1 MFTKRQCD
9 LRITSIQIKTAAMT
23 SLKEKKSL
31 TIRDIANVAGVSP
44 ATVSLVLNGKGE
56 ISGVTRARVLEAV
69 ASLNY
74 IPRVAKGRA
83 EASDTLRFL
92 KIAKHGHTVNRDHS
106 HFISDYIDGMS
117 IEATRRGYTL
127 EVISHEGQSINTV
140 AESLAGAPIRG
151 VIALGT
157 ELSEPDVRIIQSLG
171 IPTVFIDT
179 FYDVIEAN
187 FINMNNEDAVYKV
200 LSRFKNQGFER
211 IGFVASHVDTT
222 NFRLRQEAFF
232 KNMSRLGLKVNEAD
246 VISIE
251 STYDG
256 AYNDALSFLRAAGR
270 DLAEC
275 YFCTNDVI
283 AYGFI
288 KALKELDIG
297 IPDEVSIIGF
307 DNLPLSSTMEP
318 SLTTIDVS
326 KRKIGYLAVT
336 VLDDL
341 INASET
347 QPPVKILVGAE
358 LIVRSSD
365 VRKDRQKPATLSRK
379 TRENSGKLPVG

>member
-1 MFTKRQCD
+1 M
-9 LRITSIQIKTAAMT
+9 
-23 SLKEKKSL
+23 KEKKSL
-31 TIRDIANVAGVSP
+31 TIRDIADVAGVSP

-56 ISGVTRARVLEAV
+56 ISGMTRARVLEAV

-74 IPRVAKGRA
+74 IPRVARGRV

-127 EVISHEGQSINTV
+127 EVISHEGQSISTI
-140 AESLAGAPIRG
+140 AESLAGAPISG

-157 ELSEPDVRIIQSLG
+157 ELSESDVRIIQSLG
-171 IPTVFIDT
+171 LPSVFIDT
-179 FYDVIEAN
+179 FYDVIDAN
-187 FINMNNEDAVYKV
+187 FVNMNNEDAVYKV
-200 LSRFKNQGFER
+200 LSRFHNQGFER

-232 KNMSRLGLKVNEAD
+232 KNMTRLGLKLNEAD
-246 VISIE
+246 VISVE

-256 AYNDALSFLRAAGR
+256 AYNDALSLLRAGT

-288 KALKELDIG
+288 KALREFDIS
-297 IPDEVSIIGF
+297 IPDDVSIIGF

-347 QPPVKILVGAE
+347 QPSVKILVGAE
-358 LIVRSSD
+358 LIARSSD
-365 VRKDRQKPATLSRK
+365 VRKDPQKPAKNPRTMK
-379 TRENSGKLPVG
+379 ENGGKLPVP

>member
-1 MFTKRQCD
+1 M
-9 LRITSIQIKTAAMT
+9 
-23 SLKEKKSL
+23 KEKKNL
-31 TIRDIANVAGVSP
+31 TIRDIAVVAGVSP

-69 ASLNY
+69 AGLNY
-74 IPRVAKGRA
+74 VPRSTKSGV
-83 EASDTLRFL
+83 EAGDTLRFL

-106 HFISDYIDGMS
+106 VFISDYIDGMS
-117 IEATRRGYTL
+117 AEATRRNYTL
-127 EVISHEGQSINTV
+127 EVVSFEGQPVSAI
-140 AESLAGAPIRG
+140 AESLAGASISG

-157 ELSEPDVRIIQSLG
+157 ELSEQDIRLIQGLG
-171 IPTVFIDT
+171 LPTVFIDT

-187 FINMNNEDAVYKV
+187 FVDMNNEDAVYKV
-200 LSRFKNQGFER
+200 LSRLQKLGFER

-222 NFRLRQEAFF
+222 NFRLRQDAFF
-232 KNMSRLGLKVNEAD
+232 KNMTRLGLKVREAD
-246 VISIE
+246 VISVE
-251 STYDG
+251 STYEG
-256 AYNDALSFLRAAGR
+256 AYADTRSLLQTGA

-288 KALKELDIG
+288 KALKEG
-297 IPDEVSIIGF
+297 GFRIPDDVSIIGF
-307 DNLPLSSTMEP
+307 DNLPLSATMDP

-341 INASET
+341 INASEP

-358 LIVRSSD
+358 LIARSSD
-365 VRKDRQKPATLSRK
+365 IRKDASRADKKPKQAMVATSDVPAR
-379 TRENSGKLPVG
+379 

>member
-1 MFTKRQCD
+1 
-9 LRITSIQIKTAAMT
+9 MT
-23 SLKEKKSL
+23 EEKPR
-31 TIRDIANVAGVSP
+31 TIRHIADIAGVSP
-44 ATVSLVLNGKGE
+44 ATVSLVLNGKGK
-56 ISGVTRARVLEAV
+56 ISEVTRTRVLEAV

-74 IPRVAKGRA
+74 VPRVSKGRT
-83 EASDTLRFL
+83 ESGGTLRFL

-127 EVISHEGQSINTV
+127 EVVSHEGQPIGAI
-140 AESLAGAPIRG
+140 AESLAGAPISG

-157 ELSEPDVRIIQSLG
+157 ELSESDVRIIQG
-171 IPTVFIDT
+171 IGLPTVFIDT
-179 FYDVIEAN
+179 FYEVIDAN
-187 FINMNNEDAVYKV
+187 FVNMNNEDAVYKV
-200 LSRFKNQGFER
+200 LSRLKNQGFER

-232 KNMSRLGLKVNEAD
+232 KNMTRLGLTVNEAD
-246 VISIE
+246 VISVE

-256 AYNDALSFLRAAGR
+256 AYSDTLSLLRAST

-288 KALKELDIG
+288 KALKEFDIR
-297 IPDEVSIIGF
+297 IPDDVSIIGF

-326 KRKIGYLAVT
+326 KRKIGYLALT

-341 INASET
+341 INASEA
-347 QPPVKILVGAE
+347 QPPVKMLVGAE
-358 LIVRSSD
+358 LIARSSD
-365 VRKDRQKPATLSRK
+365 RRKGPQQPTRK
-379 TRENSGKLPVG
+379 LGKLPGSGGKLPAA